1 MRNDRNHSSI
11 FWDRLEVPLGR
22 GKDKTDSSLAK
33 IDPIARADLGVG
45 PGGLRPPFV
54 VYQTFQHYMFNIG
67 SRHLLN
73 CISENFNLENFSGGA
88 CPRNSLEKCSSG
100 RFNQANKQILGNR
113 SSFVIFSNRPV
124 KWFRQPR
131 GSRFFP
137 IRFSCNRSSLYQ
149 KSL

>member
-54 VYQTFQHYMFNIG
+54 VYQTFPHYMFNIG

-88 CPRNSLEKCSSG
+88 CPRNSLEKCAVFNSSPQG
-100 RFNQANKQILGNR
+100 GLIRQISKFLATAPP
-113 SSFVIFSNRPV
+113 SSFLVTV
-124 KWFRQPR
+124 Q
-131 GSRFFP
+131 
-137 IRFSCNRSSLYQ
+137 
-149 KSL
+149 